1 MADGQCTVVGR
12 AIIIVVV
19 CLWSQCILLDTIVG
33 CSFEQID
40 FNYYEL
46 TVPPSNFDYHTTY
59 MIGLVMYFLIILLL
73 SDL

>member
-1 MADGQCTVVGR
+1 MVTVYSSGYKHTSIF
-12 AIIIVVV
+12 AIV
-19 CLWSQCILLDTIVG
+19 D

-59 MIGLVMYFLIILLL
+59 IIGLVM
-73 SDL
+73 